1 MNFYKLLF
9 KRGLAFWID
18 TACAVFVG
26 AFVYYLLSEFFYID
40 QGIFNTIA
48 LPTLTIFRDISGR
61 SIGKKITRLYVV
73 SSEGNKQVKTRQL
86 ILRNITTPIIVF
98 EGIRMILK
106 ENPIR
111 WGDLLAKTEV
121 CYKPDNSKGLL
132 K

>member
-18 TACAVFVG
+18 AACAVFVC
-26 AFVYYLLSEFFYID
+26 AFVYFILADFIYID

-61 SIGKKITRLYVV
+61 SIGKKITKLYVV

-106 ENPIR
+106 ENHIR